1 MKKVVTL
8 FLLIAAIASLSSCRG
23 LLGEDPKPLPEKIFV
38 QGFVYDRDSL
48 YPIKDATVY
57 LGGCVLM
64 DVIYNPID
72 KTKTDE
78 NGYFHLEFHPE
89 ERYHYRL
96 RISCNNY
103 STYYTYISKEVEY
116 HELKAYLQK

>member
-8 FLLIAAIASLSSCRG
+8 FLLIAAIASLTSCRG
-23 LLGEDPKPLPEKIFV
+23 LIREDPKILPKNIYI

-48 YPIKDATVY
+48 YPIKDATVH
-57 LGGCVLM
+57 LEGCVLM

-78 NGYFHLEFHPE
+78 NGYFHFLFQPE
-89 ERYHYRL
+89 ERYYYRL
-96 RISCNNY
+96 QIREDDYSIYHISLDKYAGNQEFE
-103 STYYTYISKEVEY
+103 IFLHK
-116 HELKAYLQK
+116 